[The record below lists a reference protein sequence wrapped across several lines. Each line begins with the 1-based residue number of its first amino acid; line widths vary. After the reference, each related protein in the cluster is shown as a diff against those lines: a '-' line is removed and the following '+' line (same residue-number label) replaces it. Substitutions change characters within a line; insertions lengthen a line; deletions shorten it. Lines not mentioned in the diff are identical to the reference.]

1 MARNPFEVLTG
12 LSQND
17 SVFNQLFPS
26 LSAVNNPV
34 LNQSYL
40 TDDMVSQQQPAESQ
54 GYDPQYQDQTQVP
67 LNSGYMPQQ
76 PQSDGIQNV
85 QGAQTQ
91 PGMMQQPRTANS
103 IDPMRAAIAALFQSS
118 NKPGVS
124 GWQTI
129 GNAIAGYNN
138 QDEANNK
145 EQLVQD
151 RLNAYIQ
158 ATQKKPQI
166 KNEIIT
172 GATAKQMGVTS
183 VGGKELKD
191 SDLFSAKVIYNGQGQ
206 PAIDQTSL
214 APYQSA
220 GAKAAETSAIKPQKF
235 IVDGSQVGGEAGM
248 AYNVWG
254 RQIDGQT
261 VFDQTTATPVPEKGG
276 SSGKR
281 AGGLTDP
288 QVVKL
293 VDSTFPQYKELIKNG
308 LKHPNSKASVPLA
321 HYLNG
326 RLQVIAGTKNYMDQG
341 YDGETAAQMAGQDV
355 SVSYKPKSAAPQ
367 TQYMQEGK
375 MYQDNKPGSPTYGK
389 VFKIVNGQPVQVQQ

>member
-12 LSQND
+12 LSQED

-40 TDDMVSQQQPAESQ
+40 TDDIASKQWPAESQ
-54 GYDPQYQDQTQVP
+54 GYDPQYQDQTQV
-67 LNSGYMPQQ
+67 SSSGGYMPQQ
-76 PQSDGIQNV
+76 LQIAGNQNV
-85 QGAQTQ
+85 QGAQSQ
-91 PGMMQQPRTANS
+91 PVMQQSRTVNS
-103 IDPMRAAIAALFQSS
+103 INPMRAAIAALFQSS

-129 GNAIAGYNN
+129 GNAIAGYNS

-172 GATAKQMGVTS
+172 GATARQMGVTG
-183 VGGKELKD
+183 VGGKDLKD
-191 SDLFSAKVIYNGQGQ
+191 SDLLSAKVIYNAQGQ
-206 PAIDQTSL
+206 PTIDQTSL

-220 GAKAAETSAIKPQKF
+220 GAKASEVSAIKPQKF
-235 IVDGSQVGGEAGM
+235 IVDGSQVGGEAGK

-276 SSGKR
+276 AAGKKS
-281 AGGLTDP
+281 GGLTDP
-288 QVVKL
+288 QVIKL
-293 VDSTFPQYKELIKNG
+293 VDSTYPQYKELIKNG
-308 LKHPNSKASVPLA
+308 LKHPNSKTNVPLA

-341 YDGETAAQMAGQDV
+341 YDGATAAQMAGQDV
-355 SVSYKPKSAAPQ
+355 SVSYKPKYAAPQ

-375 MYQDNKPGSPTYGK
+375 MYQDNKQGSPTYGK